1 MIKLFSEPGS
11 CALAVHIVLEWIG
24 KPYEIQE
31 VKLGDPEYL
40 KINPLGQ
47 VPVIID
53 GDRDVMTQAD
63 AILKYL
69 ARKYPAAKL
78 GDDGTLQDEYDLNRW
93 MAFLTSDLHPAFV
106 PFYKPERYST
116 DRNELSKQATKAAS
130 YQLIDR
136 MYAYLDRHLNG
147 KEFVVGNRRTIADA
161 YAFAMI
167 RWGNSLPNELTS
179 YPNLDHFYR
188 YWCEDLAVKCVLEEQ
203 HLS

>member
-11 CALAVHIVLEWIG
+11 CALAIHIVLEWIG

-31 VKLGDPEYL
+31 VRLGDPEYL

-47 VPVIID
+47 VPAIVD

-78 GDDGTLQDEYDLNRW
+78 GDNGTLQDEYEINRW

-106 PFYKPERYST
+106 PFYKPERYSI
-116 DRNELSKQATKAAS
+116 DRNELSKQATKEAS

-136 MYAYLDRHLNG
+136 MYEYLDRHLNG
-147 KEFVVGNRRTIADA
+147 KKFVVGNRRTISDA

-167 RWGNSLPNELTS
+167 RWGNSLPNGLTN
-179 YPNLDHFYR
+179 YPNLDRFYR
-188 YWCEDLAVKCVLEEQ
+188 DWCEDSAVKRVMAEQ
-203 HLS
+203 RLS

>member
-136 MYAYLDRHLNG
+136 MYAYLDRHSNG

-161 YAFAMI
+161 YAFAII
-167 RWGNSLPNELTS
+167 RWGNSLPNGLTN
-179 YPNLDHFYR
+179 YPNLNRFYR
-188 YWCEDLAVKCVLEEQ
+188 YWCEELAVKRVLIEQ
-203 HLS
+203 GLS

>member
-1 MIKLFSEPGS
+1 MIKLFSEHGS
-11 CALAVHIVLEWIG
+11 CALAIHIVLEWIG
-24 KPYEIQE
+24 EPYELQE

-53 GDRDVMTQAD
+53 GDRNVMTQGE

-106 PFYKPERYST
+106 PFSKPERYST
-116 DRNELSKQATKAAS
+116 DRSDRIKQATKEAS
-130 YQLIDR
+130 YKLIDR
-136 MYAYLDRHLNG
+136 MYAYLEQHLNS
-147 KEFVVGNRRTIADA
+147 KECVVGNRRTIADA
-161 YAFAMI
+161 YAFALI
-167 RWGNSLPNELTS
+167 RWGNSLPNGLTS
-179 YPNLDHFYR
+179 YPNLDKYYR
-188 YWCEDLAVKCVLEEQ
+188 YWCEDSTVKSVLAKQ

>member
-1 MIKLFSEPGS
+1 
-11 CALAVHIVLEWIG
+11 
-24 KPYEIQE
+24 

-47 VPVIID
+47 VPAIID
-53 GDRDVMTQAD
+53 GDGDVMTQGD

-106 PFYKPERYST
+106 PFYKPERYSI
-116 DRNELSKQATKAAS
+116 DRSERAKQATKEAS
-130 YQLIDR
+130 YKLIDR
-136 MYAYLDRHLNG
+136 MYEYLDRHLHG

-161 YAFAMI
+161 YAVAMI
-167 RWGNSLPNELTS
+167 RWGNSLPNGLTN
-179 YPNLDHFYR
+179 YPNLARFYR
-188 YWCEDLAVKCVLEEQ
+188 YWCEDSAVKRVLVEQ
-203 HLS
+203 RLS

>member
-11 CALAVHIVLEWIG
+11 CALSIHIALEWIG
-24 KPYEIQE
+24 EPYEIQE

-40 KINPLGQ
+40 KVNPLGQ

-53 GDRDVMTQAD
+53 GDRDVMTQGD

-69 ARKYPAAKL
+69 ARKSPAAKL

-106 PFYKPERYST
+106 PFYQPERYST
-116 DRNELSKQATKAAS
+116 DRSDRVKQATKEAS
-130 YQLIDR
+130 YKLIDR
-136 MYAYLDRHLNG
+136 MYKYLDRHLNG
-147 KEFVVGNRRTIADA
+147 KKFVVGNRRTIADA

-167 RWGNSLPNELTS
+167 RWGNSLPDGLTN
-179 YPNLDHFYR
+179 YPNLDRFYH
-188 YWCEDLAVKCVLEEQ
+188 YWCEDSAVKRVLTEQ